1 MTVGKSEYQILNNFN
16 CGISIKVMNQLIN
29 LGSIDTETLR
39 GNCTRVPSTSSDFTD
54 LYKITL
60 DVLVKNNPNKI
71 TFSLKEAAALLNVG
85 EEFIRRRMKSGAIS
99 VTYFGDKPMIHI
111 TELARISLKGI

>member
-1 MTVGKSEYQILNNFN
+1 MNRKIDLN
-16 CGISIKVMNQLIN
+16 M
-29 LGSIDTETLR
+29 DTELVQKD
-39 GNCTRVPSTSSDFTD
+39 NPLLPSNSTS
-54 LYKITL
+54 LYLLTL

-71 TFSLKEAAALLNVG
+71 TFALKDAAALLNVG

-111 TELARISLKGI
+111 TELTRISLKGI

>member
-1 MTVGKSEYQILNNFN
+1 MNRIIELENIHNN
-16 CGISIKVMNQLIN
+16 G
-29 LGSIDTETLR
+29 
-39 GNCTRVPSTSSDFTD
+39 GNSPIVPSTSCYSTN

-71 TFSLKEAAALLNVG
+71 TFTIREAAAQLNVG
-85 EEFIRRRMKSGAIS
+85 EEFIRRRMKSGTIS

-111 TELARISLKGI
+111 TELTRISLKGI

>member
-1 MTVGKSEYQILNNFN
+1 MNRIIEIGNIHSNTMRRDSTV
-16 CGISIKVMNQLIN
+16 
-29 LGSIDTETLR
+29 
-39 GNCTRVPSTSSDFTD
+39 VPSTSSDSTD

-71 TFSLKEAAALLNVG
+71 TFTLKEVAALLNVG

-111 TELARISLKGI
+111 TELTRISLNGV

>member
-1 MTVGKSEYQILNNFN
+1 MNRIIDIGDIHSNSMGGNS
-16 CGISIKVMNQLIN
+16 SI
-29 LGSIDTETLR
+29 
-39 GNCTRVPSTSSDFTD
+39 VPSTHSDSTD
-54 LYKITL
+54 LYRMTL

-71 TFSLKEAAALLNVG
+71 TFTLKEASALLNVG

-111 TELARISLKGI
+111 TELTRISLNGV

>member
-1 MTVGKSEYQILNNFN
+1 
-16 CGISIKVMNQLIN
+16 MNRIIN
-29 LGSIDTETLR
+29 IGSISTDTIGVGQAENR
-39 GNCTRVPSTSSDFTD
+39 CPSSDSTD
-54 LYKITL
+54 LYRLTL

-71 TFSLKEAAALLNVG
+71 TFTLKEAAGLLNVG

-111 TELARISLKGI
+111 TELTRISLNGV